1 MDVQCAC
8 VLRYLFASVPTW
20 RGISSDRMCASP
32 RYALLTHTAELSPY
46 CISALLFMQPDS
58 PAPAAGR
65 SDARPPVLYHL
76 PELHARVA
84 LVCARKRC
92 LHLQLARYRRR
103 RQTLTTLSCPAGE
116 RARALHW
123 FSSSRGRLQRA
134 FDSSCSAWL
143 DRSCSGMGVSEW
155 PCAASERLAWAIG
168 LDARSLRRR

>member
-1 MDVQCAC
+1 MCSVRACSDTSTQVSLRGEVSLQTACALHQDMLSSRIQQSC
-8 VLRYLFASVPTW
+8 LR
-20 RGISSDRMCASP
+20 
-32 RYALLTHTAELSPY
+32 
-46 CISALLFMQPDS
+46 ISALLFMQPDS

-65 SDARPPVLYHL
+65 SDARPPVPYHL

-103 RQTLTTLSCPAGE
+103 RQTLTTLSCAAGE